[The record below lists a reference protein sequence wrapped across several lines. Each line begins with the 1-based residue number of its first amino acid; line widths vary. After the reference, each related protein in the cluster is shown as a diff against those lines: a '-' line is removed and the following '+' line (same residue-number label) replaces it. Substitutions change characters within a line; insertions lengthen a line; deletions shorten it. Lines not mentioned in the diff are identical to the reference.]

1 MKRNVIYAGLAML
14 YLMTLSVL
22 FSSCEHKDLCYQHP
36 HVKTLRVEFDWR
48 DAPDAS
54 PKGMCVYFYPTEG
67 GGGQRFDFKGT
78 TGGEVELRVGT
89 YRVMCYNNDT
99 EAVLFHGTD
108 GFDTHGGYTREGNVL
123 EPIYGNGANYA
134 PRAEGTE
141 DERVVITPDMM
152 WGCTATEVEVTD
164 TGISYVCVPESER
177 DAWDGK
183 PVESTEQ
190 VITLYPHELVCT
202 YTYEVRNVKN
212 LKHATQMCGSLSG
225 MALSLLF
232 GDESLGTECVTIP
245 FESVSDGVSTI
256 TGRFYTFGHHEENT
270 APHRM
275 TFYVVMD
282 DGKKYAYGTD
292 AGERF
297 NVTGQVHGAP
307 DKRHVHII
315 IDGLDL
321 PQPIE
326 NGSGFDVSV
335 DDWEVVEEDIIM

>member
-1 MKRNVIYAGLAML
+1 MIRNSICAGLSAL
-14 YLMTLSVL
+14 CLTALSVL
-22 FSSCEHKDLCYQHP
+22 FSSCEHKELCYQHP

-78 TGGEVELRVGT
+78 TGGEVELRTGT

-99 EAVLFHGTD
+99 EAVLFQGID

-134 PRAEGTE
+134 PRAEGAE

-152 WGCTATEVEVTD
+152 WGCTATEVEISD

-177 DAWDGK
+177 NAWVGK
-183 PVESTEQ
+183 PVVSSEQ

-212 LKHATQMCGSLSG
+212 LKHAAQMCGSLSG
-225 MALSLLF
+225 MAPSLLF

-270 APHRM
+270 SPHRM
-275 TFYVVMD
+275 TFYVIMD

-292 AGERF
+292 ASERF
-297 NVTGQVHGAP
+297 DVTGQVHGAS
-307 DKRHVHII
+307 DKRHVHIV

-326 NGSGFDVSV
+326 NGSGFDASV
-335 DDWEVVEEDIIM
+335 DDWEVVEEDIVM

>member
-1 MKRNVIYAGLAML
+1 MNKSVIYAGLATLWLML
-14 YLMTLSVL
+14 LGVL
-22 FSSCEHKDLCYQHP
+22 FSSCEHKELCYQYP
-36 HVKTLRVEFDWR
+36 HVKTIRVAFDWR

-54 PKGMCVYFYPTEG
+54 PRGMCVYFYPTGG
-67 GGGQRFDFKGT
+67 GGGQRFDFKGM
-78 TGGEVELRVGT
+78 TGGEVDLRVGT

-99 EAVLFHGTD
+99 EAVLFHNTD
-108 GFDTHGGYTREGNVL
+108 DFDVHGAYTREGNVL

-141 DERVVITPDMM
+141 DERVVIAPDMM
-152 WGCTATEVEVTD
+152 WGCTVAEVEVTD
-164 TGISYVCVPESER
+164 AGVSYVCVSGCGR
-177 DAWDGK
+177 GAQDDRTAD
-183 PVESTEQ
+183 STEL
-190 VITLYPHELVCT
+190 VFTLYPHELVCT

-225 MALSLLF
+225 MAPSLRF
-232 GDESLGTECVTIP
+232 GDESVGTECVTIP
-245 FESVSDGVSTI
+245 FEAVSDGVSRI
-256 TGRFYTFGHHEENT
+256 TGKFYTFGHHEGNT

-297 NVTGQVHGAP
+297 NVTGQVHTASDP
-307 DKRHVHII
+307 KHVHII

-335 DDWEVVEEDIIM
+335 DDWGVVEENIVM